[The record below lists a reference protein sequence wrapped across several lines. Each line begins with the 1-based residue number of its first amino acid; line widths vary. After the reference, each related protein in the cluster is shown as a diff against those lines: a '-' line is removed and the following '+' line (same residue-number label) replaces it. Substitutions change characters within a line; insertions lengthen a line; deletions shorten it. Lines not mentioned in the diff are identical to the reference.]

1 MPEVE
6 LILTGFTSHTDQG
19 RLGFCTVGL
28 IRGDK
33 TIIVDTAH
41 HGRRMMLVQALADR
55 GMSPN
60 DIDMVV
66 LTHAHWDHVQN
77 VDIFKN
83 AQVAVGA
90 DELEYAKDPHPTDWA
105 TSGYFLDMLNRR
117 DVLAVADG
125 QELAPGVRIL
135 GTPGHSRGHVS
146 VVAETPAGS
155 VALTGDALT
164 AADCVEDRQAL
175 PGLLGRGVG
184 GTERSAAPRQRHHLL
199 PRPRPPLP
207 PPRRR
212 HDRVLGRRQGL
223 PHLPVLGA
231 RQRRGRRDHLRRAGA
246 VHARRPIAAPH
257 DADGAGRR
265 VGGRPPP
272 RPARRAARRRPS
284 SLWSIAGAALWSA
297 VALHARRRGLVAVG
311 CACALLLPA
320 TGAWW
325 GDRASQ
331 QAVDEAL
338 SPLFVEEQVTLRG
351 VVLTDPERNATRTA
365 SNSASCSVRPAAIGS
380 RLPGAFRS
388 PRSPAPAWR
397 SNAPRPTSA
406 TATA

>member
-105 TSGYFLDMLNRR
+105 TSGYFHDMLTRR
-117 DVLAVADG
+117 DVLAVIDG

-135 GTPGHSRGHVS
+135 GTPGHSRRAMCRLS
-146 VVAETPAGS
+146 
-155 VALTGDALT
+155 
-164 AADCVEDRQAL
+164 
-175 PGLLGRGVG
+175 
-184 GTERSAAPRQRHHLL
+184 
-199 PRPRPPLP
+199 
-207 PPRRR
+207 RRR
-212 HDRVLGRRQGL
+212 
-223 PHLPVLGA
+223 
-231 RQRRGRRDHLRRAGA
+231 RRA
-246 VHARRPIAAPH
+246 R
-257 DADGAGRR
+257 
-265 VGGRPPP
+265 
-272 RPARRAARRRPS
+272 
-284 SLWSIAGAALWSA
+284 
-297 VALHARRRGLVAVG
+297 
-311 CACALLLPA
+311 
-320 TGAWW
+320 
-325 GDRASQ
+325 
-331 QAVDEAL
+331 
-338 SPLFVEEQVTLRG
+338 
-351 VVLTDPERNATRTA
+351 
-365 SNSASCSVRPAAIGS
+365 S
-380 RLPGAFRS
+380 R
-388 PRSPAPAWR
+388 
-397 SNAPRPTSA
+397 
-406 TATA
+406 

>member
-41 HGRRMMLVQALADR
+41 HGRRVMLINALADR

-105 TSGYFLDMLNRR
+105 TSGYFHDMLARR
-117 DVLAVADG
+117 DVLAVVDG

-135 GTPGHSRGHVS
+135 GTPGHSKGHVS

-164 AADCVEDRQAL
+164 AADCVKTGKPFLVFWDE
-175 PGLLGRGVG
+175 
-184 GTERSAAPRQRHHLL
+184 ESAAQSV
-199 PRPRPPLP
+199 
-207 PPRRR
+207 RRLVENATIFYPG
-212 HDRVLGRRQGL
+212 HDRPFRLHDDGTIEYLGGDKDFRIFQYLG
-223 PHLPVLGA
+223 HGNGEVVVTISGEPV
-231 RQRRGRRDHLRRAGA
+231 RSTH
-246 VHARRPIAAPH
+246 
-257 DADGAGRR
+257 
-265 VGGRPPP
+265 
-272 RPARRAARRRPS
+272 
-284 SLWSIAGAALWSA
+284 
-297 VALHARRRGLVAVG
+297 
-311 CACALLLPA
+311 
-320 TGAWW
+320 
-325 GDRASQ
+325 
-331 QAVDEAL
+331 
-338 SPLFVEEQVTLRG
+338 
-351 VVLTDPERNATRTA
+351 VVK
-365 SNSASCSVRPAAIGS
+365 
-380 RLPGAFRS
+380 
-388 PRSPAPAWR
+388 
-397 SNAPRPTSA
+397 
-406 TATA
+406 

>member
-125 QELAPGVRIL
+125 QELVPGVRIL

-164 AADCVEDRQAL
+164 AADCVKTGKPFLVFWDE
-175 PGLLGRGVG
+175 
-184 GTERSAAPRQRHHLL
+184 ESAAQSV
-199 PRPRPPLP
+199 
-207 PPRRR
+207 RRLVENATIFYPG
-212 HDRVLGRRQGL
+212 HDRPFRLHDDGTIEYLGGDKDFRIFQY
-223 PHLPVLGA
+223 LGH
-231 RQRRGRRDHLRRAGA
+231 GNGEVVSDHLRRAGA
-246 VHARRPIAAPH
+246 LYARRPIAAPH
-257 DADGAGRR
+257 EADGAGRR
-265 VGGRPPP
+265 VGGWPPP
-272 RPARRAARRRPS
+272 RPAGRSAAGGPRPVEHRWRGP
-284 SLWSIAGAALWSA
+284 LVGRWPCHAG
-297 VALHARRRGLVAVG
+297 RRGLVAVG
-311 CACALLLPA
+311 CACALLLA
-320 TGAWW
+320 AGAWW
-325 GDRASQ
+325 GDSASQ
-331 QAVDEAL
+331 QA
-338 SPLFVEEQVTLRG
+338 R
-351 VVLTDPERNATRTA
+351 
-365 SNSASCSVRPAAIGS
+365 
-380 RLPGAFRS
+380 
-388 PRSPAPAWR
+388 
-397 SNAPRPTSA
+397 
-406 TATA
+406 